1 MADQRDKNAKHRSGD
16 DQQDDLERALQPE
29 HAEDLLGQMEENTN
43 LTGST
48 TWETLGDNRE
58 GSEPQSDADAD
69 AERRSERAQRA
80 QSGRQKQ
87 GSQQQGNREQS
98 APQPPRTTKG
108 GITSPKF
115 GSAGSGGAELE
126 PGPEVD

>member
-1 MADQRDKNAKHRSGD
+1 MADQRDKNAKQQSGN
-16 DQQDDLERALQPE
+16 DQQDELERALQPE

-58 GSEPQSDADAD
+58 GAEPQPETE
-69 AERRSERAQRA
+69 AEAEHRRERAQRA
-80 QSGRQKQ
+80 QRGRQQQ
-87 GSQQQGNREQS
+87 GNQQQGNRAQS